1 MNDFV
6 VSSSKNKYN
15 ISINEDHVT
24 IDENE
29 FETNLTQLSNHL
41 YLLKVNDK
49 VYQITSQKIN
59 SGNFSLSIDGYSFE
73 TTVRTKLEEEANIFL
88 MNKAKE
94 SGSQVVKS
102 PMPGLIVEILKN
114 VGDSVE
120 MGEAVILLEAMK
132 MENEVRSTTSG
143 IIQQI
148 NVEKNQSVEK
158 NSPLI
163 VIA

>member
-6 VSSSKNKYN
+6 VSSNKNKYN
-15 ISINEDHVT
+15 VSINESRVI
-24 IDENE
+24 IDDNE
-29 FETNLTQLSNHL
+29 FTTNLTQLSNHL
-41 YLLKVNDK
+41 YLLKINDK
-49 VYQITSQKIN
+49 VFQITSQKI
-59 SGNFSLSIDGYSFE
+59 SSEEYSLSIDGFSFE
-73 TTVRTKLEEEANIFL
+73 TTVRTKLEEEANTYL

-94 SGSQVVKS
+94 GGSQVVKS
-102 PMPGLIVEILKN
+102 PMPGLIVKILKK

-143 IIQQI
+143 VVEQI
-148 NVEKNQSVEK
+148 NIKENQSVEK
-158 NSPLI
+158 NTPLI